1 MVGMKSVGCAYACF
15 NNRTTETP
23 NVRSNV
29 VPGWIPG
36 GRDVISALRRGV
48 RAAFL

>member
-1 MVGMKSVGCAYACF
+1 VLGVRMHVSIIEPPKP
-15 NNRTTETP
+15 P